1 MQGTSYYTIDVLKAS
16 LRNFGWR
23 EDDTLEVDARWADG
37 DPSRLAR
44 LAQELVQLR
53 PDVIATTGD
62 SETKALQLA
71 TQDIP
76 IVFHLV
82 ADPVANPVG
91 QTT

>member
-1 MQGTSYYTIDVLKAS
+1 MGRRRPFSLGEISARACSAS
-16 LRNFGWR
+16 
-23 EDDTLEVDARWADG
+23 
-37 DPSRLAR
+37 
-44 LAQELVQLR
+44 